1 MKVLALILLVAN
13 CAVLGWQYQTR
24 VAEQAAELARR
35 QPLPA
40 DTPRLALL
48 AELPQL
54 PPAKQAGAQDVPTA
68 PASAEVKADVVAAD
82 LCIDVGP
89 FAVASARDK
98 LRDWLRDYAARL
110 AMRSVTVRTNQF
122 FWIYLEPGS
131 ETAAHANLADLR
143 ERGVTDTMLIRRGE
157 MKNAIS
163 LGLFRSQDSVN
174 RRLAELN
181 SKGYQ
186 PVVVPRYETSD
197 EFWVAAQFAAAYA
210 EPPILPA
217 NLLGAAGVAT
227 IDCAVLAATAA
238 VSPSSASDAAAGT
251 IVEGLTD

>member
-24 VAEQAAELARR
+24 LAEQAAELARR

-40 DTPRLALL
+40 NTPRLTLL
-48 AELPQL
+48 AELPRL
-54 PPAKQAGAQDVPTA
+54 PPPKQASTQDVPAA
-68 PASAEVKADVVAAD
+68 PASAEVNADVVAAD

-110 AMRSVTVRTNQF
+110 AMRSVTVRKNQF

-131 ETAAHANLADLR
+131 ETTAQAKLADLR
-143 ERGVTDTMLIRRGE
+143 ERGVADTMLIRRGE
-157 MKNAIS
+157 LKNAIS

-197 EFWVAAQFAAAYA
+197 EFWVSAQFAAEYA
-210 EPPILPA
+210 EPPVLPA
-217 NLLGAAGVAT
+217 SLLGVAGVAT
-227 IDCAVLAATAA
+227 IDCMALADLAAAS
-238 VSPSSASDAAAGT
+238 SPSASDPTAET